1 MALAWSGAGGRRDGG
16 SDTASDEEGLAAT
29 LVAHPGLA
37 AANAAAVARLGEPQ
51 ARPVAYWRS
60 ADRDTLEA
68 AVVLV
73 VFQRAA
79 RYFGVYRYRVVV

>member
-1 MALAWSGAGGRRDGG
+1 MALVWSGASGCQNGG
-16 SDTASDEEGLAAT
+16 SDTASDEEALICN
-29 LVAHPGLA
+29 PGLA
-37 AANAAAVARLGEPQ
+37 AASAAAVARLGEPQ
-51 ARPVAYWRS
+51 GARVAHWRS

-79 RYFGVYRYRVVV
+79 RYFGVCRYRVVV